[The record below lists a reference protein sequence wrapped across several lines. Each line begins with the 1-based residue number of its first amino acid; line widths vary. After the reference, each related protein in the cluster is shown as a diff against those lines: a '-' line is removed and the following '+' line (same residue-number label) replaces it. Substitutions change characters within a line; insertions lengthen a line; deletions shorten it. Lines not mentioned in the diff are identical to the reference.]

1 MSNEA
6 EIASQAIETGAYSPA
21 WIRDEVISIIEI
33 FESGSM
39 PPIVQLGH
47 PVLRAQAADF
57 TDQLEPELLRHLL
70 DTMRAVMLDAPGV
83 GLAAPQLGIP
93 LRIAVLQ
100 DLYDT
105 TPEIAAARER
115 EPLEYFEVINP
126 LYTAIGTRTAEF
138 YEGCLS
144 FNGYQGVVERPAD
157 IATTYLDADGAT
169 HERNFSGWQARIFQ
183 HETDH
188 LSGTVYIDKAMTRSL
203 CANHEYVRWSN
214 PGISEAKAGLI
225 F

>member
-1 MSNEA
+1 MSNESMA
-6 EIASQAIETGAYSPA
+6 DLHDEESAIYSPA
-21 WIRDEVISIIEI
+21 WIRSEVTRLVGLRD
-33 FESGSM
+33 SGEM

-47 PVLRAQAADF
+47 PVLRMRAKELDG
-57 TDQLEPELLRHLL
+57 QLGPELLRGFLE
-70 DTMRAVMLDAPGV
+70 TMRAVMLDAPGV

-100 DLYDT
+100 DLYET
-105 TPEIAAARER
+105 SPEISTARER
-115 EPLEYFEVINP
+115 EPLDYLEIINP
-126 LYTAIGTRTAEF
+126 HYEPIGDRTAAF

-157 IATTYLDADGAT
+157 ISTRFLDADGIPRR
-169 HERNFSGWQARIFQ
+169 RNFSGWQARIFQ

-188 LSGTVYIDKAMTRSL
+188 LDGTVYIDKALTRSL
-203 CANHEYVRWSN
+203 CANHEYPRWAN
-214 PGISEAKAGLI
+214 PGIDQARVGLG

>member
-1 MSNEA
+1 MNPNGESTTSAPWSTEA
-6 EIASQAIETGAYSPA
+6 
-21 WIRDEVISIIEI
+21 IRAGVEELVRLHEA
-33 FESGSM
+33 GVL

-47 PVLRAQAADF
+47 PVLRMAAADF
-57 TDQLEPELLRHLL
+57 TGQLEPALLRAFL

-100 DLYDT
+100 DLYESV
-105 TPEIAAARER
+105 PEVALARER
-115 EPLEYFEVINP
+115 EPLEYLETVNP
-126 LYTAIGTRTAEF
+126 RYWPVGDRTVAF

-157 IATTYLDADGAT
+157 IDTTYQDAEGTT
-169 HERNFSGWQARIFQ
+169 HERKFSGWQARIFQ

-188 LSGTVYIDKAMTRSL
+188 LDGTVYIDKAVTRSL
-203 CANHEYVRWSN
+203 CANHEYPRWAT
-214 PGISEAKAGLI
+214 PGIAEARSGLG

>member
-1 MSNEA
+1 MNPNDEST
-6 EIASQAIETGAYSPA
+6 SRGDYSPEA
-21 WIRDEVISIIEI
+21 IRSEVAKLVRLHEAGD
-33 FESGSM
+33 F

-47 PVLRAQAADF
+47 PVLRMQAADF
-57 TDQLEPELLRHLL
+57 TDQLDPALLRAFL

-100 DLYDT
+100 DLYESV
-105 TPEIAAARER
+105 PEVAAARER
-115 EPLEYFEVINP
+115 EPLDYLEVINP
-126 LYTAIGTRTAEF
+126 RYLPVGERTATF

-157 IATTYLDADGAT
+157 IATTFRDAEGAAF
-169 HERNFSGWQARIFQ
+169 ERNFSGWQARIFQ
-183 HETDH
+183 HEIDH
-188 LSGTVYIDKAMTRSL
+188 LDGTVYIDKALTRSL
-203 CANHEYVRWSN
+203 CANHEYPRWAN
-214 PGISEAKAGLI
+214 PGIAEARAGLG

>member
-1 MSNEA
+1 MSNESLADSIDA
-6 EIASQAIETGAYSPA
+6 ESATYSPA
-21 WIRDEVISIIEI
+21 WIRSEVTRLVNLVD
-33 FESGSM
+33 SGEL

-47 PVLRAQAADF
+47 PVLRMQAKELD
-57 TDQLEPELLRHLL
+57 DQLGPELLRGFLG
-70 DTMRAVMLDAPGV
+70 TMRAVMLDAPGV

-100 DLYDT
+100 DLYEAN
-105 TPEIAAARER
+105 PEIATARER
-115 EPLEYFEVINP
+115 EPLDYLEIINP
-126 LYTAIGTRTAEF
+126 RYRPLGERTAAF

-157 IATTYLDADGAT
+157 ISTSFLDADGLLVR
-169 HERNFSGWQARIFQ
+169 RNFSGWQARIFQ

-188 LSGTVYIDKAMTRSL
+188 LDGTVYIDKALTRSL
-203 CANHEYVRWSN
+203 CANHEYPRWAN
-214 PGISEAKAGLI
+214 PGIDQARTGLG

>member
-6 EIASQAIETGAYSPA
+6 EFTAQSAESNTYSPA
-21 WIRDEVISIIEI
+21 WIRDEVIGIIEI

-57 TDQLEPELLRHLL
+57 TNQLEPELLRRFL

-100 DLYDT
+100 DLYET
-105 TPEIAAARER
+105 APEIATVRER
-115 EPLEYFEVINP
+115 EPLEYFKIINP
-126 LYTAIGTRTAEF
+126 TYSAIGTRTATF

-157 IATTYLDADGAT
+157 ITTSYLDADGLT
-169 HERNFSGWQARIFQ
+169 HQRNFSGWQARIFQ

-188 LSGTVYIDKAMTRSL
+188 LSGTVYIDKAITRSL
-203 CANHEYVRWSN
+203 CANHEYARWAN
-214 PGISEAKAGLI
+214 PDVAEAKVGLN

>member
-1 MSNEA
+1 MSNEVEITVQTA
-6 EIASQAIETGAYSPA
+6 ETNAYSPE
-21 WIRDEVISIIEI
+21 WIRDEVIRIIEI
-33 FESGSM
+33 FESGQM

-57 TDQLEPELLRHLL
+57 TDQLNSELLRRLL
-70 DTMRAVMLDAPGV
+70 DTMRAVMLNAPGV

-100 DLYDT
+100 DLYET
-105 TPEIAAARER
+105 TEEIAAVRER
-115 EPLEYFEVINP
+115 EPLEYFEIINP
-126 LYTAIGTRTAEF
+126 IYSAIGTRTATF

-157 IATTYLDADGAT
+157 IATSYLDADGAA
-169 HERNFSGWQARIFQ
+169 HEKNFSGWQARIFQ

-188 LSGTVYIDKAMTRSL
+188 LSGTVYIDKAITRSL
-203 CANHEYVRWSN
+203 CANHEYVRWTN
-214 PGISEAKAGLI
+214 PDIAEAKIGLN